1 MGQAL
6 TEEGR
11 LQSFLERWVAG
22 KIDPGGE
29 SAAARA
35 SEDKMYRFGY
45 DWRDCMNL
53 IELFNTCAPG
63 TLKPCRAAKDSQE
76 AQVVG
81 NEEGGEVAGDVRFLG
96 LAERAN
102 AVAAH
107 IEGVVG
113 GELVSSI
120 EIQNGSQNAVTL
132 IAASLF
138 LRYPQVWA

>member
-63 TLKPCRAAKDSQE
+63 TLKPCRAAKDSQ
-76 AQVVG
+76 G
-81 NEEGGEVAGDVRFLG
+81 TITSRTC
-96 LAERAN
+96 
-102 AVAAH
+102 
-107 IEGVVG
+107 IM
-113 GELVSSI
+113 VS
-120 EIQNGSQNAVTL
+120 IQSQAK
-132 IAASLF
+132 
-138 LRYPQVWA
+138 RE